1 MYDGIKTHTLLAL
14 LFQAVFTVIRFDL
27 VLMNLV
33 LSADSPFTGAKQSI
47 YLLKIFCLM
56 GIVILYLC
64 YIHISWPH
72 DEPVYNV
79 LEFFNQY
86 MLLLLAYLM
95 LFFTEIFPVMP
106 TYSANQIIGRL
117 SICIVFA
124 VVVVNFGFMMKLSI
138 WKVYLRLIKCKKQ
151 KEYSLKMSSMLKS
164 KSTMESQ
171 KLK

>member
-1 MYDGIKTHTLLAL
+1 MSTGYLYLMINVSAFACAEVKNEDPDSKVIVFYLVLIALLILWPLWTIKFLFSNQDKLKDPNFRRKHHSLYDGIKTHTLLAL

-33 LSADSPFTGAKQSI
+33 LSADSPFTKAKESI

-79 LEFFNQY
+79 LEFFN
-86 MLLLLAYLM
+86 
-95 LFFTEIFPVMP
+95 
-106 TYSANQIIGRL
+106 
-117 SICIVFA
+117 
-124 VVVVNFGFMMKLSI
+124 
-138 WKVYLRLIKCKKQ
+138 
-151 KEYSLKMSSMLKS
+151 
-164 KSTMESQ
+164 
-171 KLK
+171 